1 MYSGTSSFKPPSS
14 EITTHSTYSDTH
26 RFCPTTNVT
35 AKPFGA
41 ATNTSPK
48 PFGSTFKYEQPDQL
62 SKLQDSFGSDYKSSS
77 FNTLEPYGEGYR
89 TSEYSTNVTKTPG
102 GYRTDSYKYETYQ
115 SSSKPVDT
123 FSSTTEKYFTTTP
136 QESLQFTP
144 IKTEFDS
151 FKNGSD
157 YQSAFSSNV
166 EIINDPPVIRDSDSL
181 EQKMLKKSVRQQ
193 IIEKKT
199 VTTTKTS
206 KQESSSKNFRL
217 E

>member
-89 TSEYSTNVTKTPG
+89 ISEYSTNVTKTPG